1 MSSIEIHIVDG
12 NNWANR
18 AFYACPAMTNSKGEH
33 VNAIRGFHEMVR
45 SLERRMQRGDKVVF
59 VFDGK
64 SVNTWRWKAI
74 DAWLRENSSYTG
86 VGTEGYKGK
95 RERKPE
101 LSPQIPLIVEALRL
115 AGHCVF
121 VGKTYEADD
130 IIGTLAVRLSKYG
143 KVFIHSTDK
152 DFAQLVTRKITLL
165 RPKQDPCTPD
175 RIRDVFGVKPSQI
188 RDYLTMT
195 GDSVDNVP
203 GLPGVAA
210 TTAIKLLSEY
220 QNLDNVIKAVREGK
234 IKGKSKWILALK
246 GEYPLMDLDLQRD
259 LIQIDTNVP
268 RMPKSLEDIERKQS
282 NDKALK
288 KLKRR
293 LEMSELL
300 HV

>member
-1 MSSIEIHIVDG
+1 LSNIEIHIVDG

-18 AFYACPAMTNSKGEH
+18 AFYACPTLTNSKGEH

-45 SLERRMQRGDKVVF
+45 ALERRMQRGDHVAF
-59 VFDGK
+59 AFDGK
-64 SVNTWRWKAI
+64 SVDTWRWKAI
-74 DAWLRENSSYTG
+74 NAWLSENRTYDG
-86 VGTEGYKGK
+86 AGTEGYKGK

-101 LSPQIPLIVEALRL
+101 LSPQIPIIIQALRL
-115 AGHCVF
+115 AGYPVF

-130 IIGTLAVRLSKYG
+130 LIGTLAVRMSKFG
-143 KVFIHSTDK
+143 SVFIHSSDK
-152 DFAQLVTRKITLL
+152 DFAQLVNKRVTLL

-175 RIRDVFGVKPSQI
+175 RIKEVFGVAPSKI

-195 GDSVDNVP
+195 GDAIDNVP
-203 GLPGVAA
+203 GLPGVASA
-210 TTAIKLLSEY
+210 TAIKLLTEY
-220 QNLDNVIKAVREGK
+220 GNLDNIVQAVLDQK
-234 IKGKSKWILALK
+234 LKGNSKWVRAIK

-268 RMPKSLEDIERKQS
+268 KMPKSLRDIARKS
-282 NDKALK
+282 PDDKALK

>member
-1 MSSIEIHIVDG
+1 MSKIEIHVVDG

-18 AFYACPAMTNSKGEH
+18 AFYACPEMKNSKGEH

-45 SLERRMQRGDKVVF
+45 ALGRRMQRGDHVVF
-59 VFDGK
+59 AFDGK
-64 SVNTWRWKAI
+64 SVDTWRWKAI
-74 DAWLRENSSYTG
+74 DRWLRANSTYEG

-101 LSPQIPLIVEALRL
+101 LSPQIPIIIQALRL
-115 AGHCVF
+115 AGHSVY

-130 IIGTLAVRLSKYG
+130 LIGTISVRMSKFG
-143 KVFIHSTDK
+143 HVLIHSTDK
-152 DFAQLVTRKITLL
+152 DFAQLVNNSITLL
-165 RPKQDPCTPD
+165 RPKQDPCTPE
-175 RIRDVFGVKPSQI
+175 RILDVFGVKPSQI

-195 GDSVDNVP
+195 GDSIDNVP

-210 TTAIKLLSEY
+210 TTAIKLLTEY
-220 QNLDNVIKAVREGK
+220 GNLDNVVKAVLSGK

-268 RMPKSLEDIERKQS
+268 RMPKSLEDIARKQP
-282 NDKALK
+282 NDKELK